1 MQLISALTSIYTK
14 MGDNN
19 KNEKNHVSEELAE
32 LIERKL
38 SENIALL
45 KLINK
50 IELNK
55 IGENKSVKVKT
66 DQYHK

>member
-38 SENIALL
+38 AENIALL
-45 KLINK
+45 KLIEK
-50 IELNK
+50 KRTEDFTVDK
-55 IGENKSVKVKT
+55 ENKKT
-66 DQYHK
+66 AIRK

>member
-38 SENIALL
+38 AGNIALL
-45 KLINK
+45 KLIEK
-50 IELNK
+50 IRTEDFTVDK
-55 IGENKSVKVKT
+55 ENKKT
-66 DQYHK
+66 AIRK

>member
-38 SENIALL
+38 AENIALL
-45 KLINK
+45 KLIEK
-50 IELNK
+50 IRTEDFTVDK
-55 IGENKSVKVKT
+55 ENKKT
-66 DQYHK
+66 AIRK